1 MDTLSPFFW
10 EKMIGS
16 VSSSFTDLVTIG
28 QRLEEGIKNGKVS
41 KAAESSGVKK
51 SFGNFQKKKEEVNV
65 DSTERRRPR
74 QRAQYYD
81 QPFVAAVAPVIKT
94 PSVQTPQAVVQNQNR
109 NRARFD
115 PIPMSYTELYPA
127 MVQRGLITTRSLTP
141 LNPLPS
147 GLRSDLHC
155 EFHQGAAG
163 HDLENCYALKTRVQ
177 ELIKAKILTFKD
189 AGANVIDNLL
199 PGHDK

>member
-1 MDTLSPFFW
+1 M
-10 EKMIGS
+10 
-16 VSSSFTDLVTIG
+16 
-28 QRLEEGIKNGKVS
+28 
-41 KAAESSGVKK
+41 KK
-51 SFGNFQKKKEEVNV
+51 SFGNFQKKKEEVNAV
-65 DSTERRRPR
+65 STERRRSR
-74 QRAQYYD
+74 QKAQYYD
-81 QPFVAAVAPVIKT
+81 QPFVAVVAPVIKT
-94 PSVQTPQAVVQNQNR
+94 PSVQAPQAVVQNHNR

-141 LNPLPS
+141 PDPLPA
-147 GLRSDLHC
+147 GFRSDLHC

-189 AGANVIDNLL
+189 AGANVINNPL
-199 PGHDK
+199 PGHHSDSARLSPKASVSDRIAHPRC